1 MEAERTDDGA
11 EAAPEAVANGE
22 GEPTKNGSYVY
33 MGVEPKIGVPPK
45 WMVYSGK
52 PYFLMDDLGGPPLF
66 LETPIYTI
74 NQHGW

>member
-33 MGVEPKIGVPPK
+33 MGVSKNSGTPK
-45 WMVYSGK
+45 
-52 PYFLMDDLGGPPLF
+52 MDAL
-66 LETPIYTI
+66 
-74 NQHGW
+74 